1 MHRFLENV
9 MKKTISEETKK
20 PDGGDVPAKPFTG
33 PAPKLVLGKIYAE
46 WCGHCKDLAPKWTVI
61 EKELP
66 KRFPSNSKPL
76 VYKVEE
82 SNMNDSELGLETMNL
97 YLANSSEKVAL
108 QGGYPTIFKIVNGQ
122 VSYFDGPREIGPIIT
137 WAMEGLRTSKESKKS
152 SKKTRKG
159 RKNRRSRHTRRR

>member
-1 MHRFLENV
+1 MHSFLENV
-9 MKKTISEETKK
+9 MKKSISQETKK
-20 PDGGDVPAKPFTG
+20 SDGGVSNHSSTNKPR
-33 PAPKLVLGKIYAE
+33 LVLGEIYAE

-66 KRFPSNSKPL
+66 KRFPSNTKPL

-82 SNMNDSELGLETMNL
+82 TNMNDATLGLETMNP
-97 YLANSSEKVAL
+97 YLASSSEKIEL

-137 WAMEGLRTSKESKKS
+137 WAMEGLRSKKS

-159 RKNRRSRHTRRR
+159 RKNRRSKYTRRR

>member
-9 MKKTISEETKK
+9 MKKSISEETKK
-20 PDGGDVPAKPFTG
+20 SDGGTDNTLTGNKPS
-33 PAPKLVLGKIYAE
+33 LVLGEIYAE

-82 SNMNDSELGLETMNL
+82 SNMDDAKVGLETMQP
-97 YLANSSEKVAL
+97 YLANPSEKVEI

-137 WAMEGLRTSKESKKS
+137 WAMEGLRSKKS

-159 RKNRRSRHTRRR
+159 RKNRRSRHTRKQ

>member
-9 MKKTISEETKK
+9 MKKSISAENSK
-20 PDGGDVPAKPFTG
+20 PEGGDVPAKQSDG
-33 PAPKLVLGKIYAE
+33 AVPKLVLGKIYAE
-46 WCGHCKDLAPKWTVI
+46 WCGHCKILAPKWEI
-61 EKELP
+61 IKKELP
-66 KRFPSNSKPL
+66 KRFPYNSKPL

-82 SNMNDSELGLETMNL
+82 SDIDVPVRGLETMQP
-97 YLANSSEKVAL
+97 YLANSSEKVEI

-137 WAMEGLRTSKESKKS
+137 WAMEGLRTSKDSKK

>member
-9 MKKTISEETKK
+9 MKKSISKENSK
-20 PDGGDVPAKPFTG
+20 PEGGDVPAKQSDG
-33 PAPKLVLGKIYAE
+33 AVPKLVLGKIYAE
-46 WCGHCKDLAPKWTVI
+46 WCGHCKILAPKWEII
-61 EKELP
+61 EQELP
-66 KRFPSNSKPL
+66 KRFPITSKPL

-82 SNMNDSELGLETMNL
+82 SNMDDSKLGLETMNP
-97 YLANSSEKVAL
+97 YLANPSEKVEV

-137 WAMEGLRTSKESKKS
+137 WSMEGFRTAKYSKKS

-159 RKNRRSRHTRRR
+159 RKNRRSRYTRRR